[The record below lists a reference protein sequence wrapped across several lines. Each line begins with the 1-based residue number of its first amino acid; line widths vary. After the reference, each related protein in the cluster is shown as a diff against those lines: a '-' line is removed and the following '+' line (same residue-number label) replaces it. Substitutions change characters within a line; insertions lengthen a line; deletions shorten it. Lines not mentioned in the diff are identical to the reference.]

1 MQLICTLCTKPSES
15 GHIIK
20 FTTVGYQKS
29 INRCVSHICPGRRM
43 KSLKPVPPV
52 YLVTAPWLLR
62 LQSIARHVS
71 GLVAGPG
78 PAPVLD
84 AAGGGEEGEGSTF
97 LGLGPVGVHSRHA
110 SDGWQCCRIYNTSM
124 NIEHASR
131 HFLKTW
137 CCPLIAADYSLNCCD

>member
-1 MQLICTLCTKPSES
+1 
-15 GHIIK
+15 
-20 FTTVGYQKS
+20 
-29 INRCVSHICPGRRM
+29 M

-84 AAGGGEEGEGSTF
+84 AAGGGEEGEGALSWAWDQSVCTADMQAM
-97 LGLGPVGVHSRHA
+97 VDDVVE
-110 SDGWQCCRIYNTSM
+110 YNTSM
-124 NIEHASR
+124 NIEHAS
-131 HFLKTW
+131 
-137 CCPLIAADYSLNCCD
+137 IV